1 MTPFD
6 CRCLTRVEAKGR
18 SRAVRVKPRSMRAAA
33 VWASEA
39 ENRVELDRVRGY
51 TGLAV
56 LEVEEGDPGD
66 TGVAADAN
74 GLSGPSL

>member
-1 MTPFD
+1 
-6 CRCLTRVEAKGR
+6 
-18 SRAVRVKPRSMRAAA
+18 MRAAA